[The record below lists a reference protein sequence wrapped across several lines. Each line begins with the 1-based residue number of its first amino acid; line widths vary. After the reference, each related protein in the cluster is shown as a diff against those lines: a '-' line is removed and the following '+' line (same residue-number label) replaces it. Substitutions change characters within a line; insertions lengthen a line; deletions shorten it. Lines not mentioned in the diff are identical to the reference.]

1 LEGNKVLLEVNE
13 IQVFYGRSHILQGV
27 SLEMEKGEIV
37 ALLGRNG
44 VGKSTTLKSIMG
56 ITPPRNGS
64 IRFREE
70 EVVGLRPYEICRLG
84 MGYVPE
90 ERRIFPHLTVKQ
102 NLLTGLKPNQKVEH
116 PWTIERIYSYFPHLE
131 RRDRQKGGNLSGG
144 EQQMLA
150 IGRTL
155 MGNPELILV
164 DEPTEGLAPLLVDL
178 VGQILR
184 GINEDGCSILI
195 VEHAIDVAL
204 SLASRVHV
212 MAKGKI
218 VFRGIREEFQADE
231 EIKKKYLEV

>member
-1 LEGNKVLLEVNE
+1 
-13 IQVFYGRSHILQGV
+13 
-27 SLEMEKGEIV
+27 
-37 ALLGRNG
+37 
-44 VGKSTTLKSIMG
+44 
-56 ITPPRNGS
+56 
-64 IRFREE
+64 
-70 EVVGLRPYEICRLG
+70 

-102 NLLTGLKPNQKVEH
+102 NLLTGLKSNQKVEH
-116 PWTIERIYSYFPHLE
+116 PWTIERIYSYFPQLE
-131 RRDRQKGGNLSGG
+131 RRDCQKGGNLSGG

-155 MGNPELILV
+155 MGNPELVLV
-164 DEPTEGLAPLLVDL
+164 DEPTEGLAPLLVNS

-204 SLASRVHV
+204 GLASRVYV
-212 MAKGKI
+212 MAKGEI
-218 VFRGIREEFQADE
+218 VFRGTREEFQSDE